1 VGFTL
6 LAVTFGGGL
15 FAGMLLFQELGRRIG
30 ARQLERDPSGARAG
44 VGVLE
49 GAVFG
54 LLALLLAFTFSSAAT
69 RFDSRRQL
77 ISNEVNAIGTAWLR
91 VDLLPAEAQPAI
103 RDGFRRYLDARLAA
117 YRAIPDFSAATIEFA
132 NATRAKQDIWARTV
146 AACVGQS
153 AEPACML
160 LFPSLNQMFEIAE
173 ARLLAIRMHPPGVIW
188 VMLATV
194 ALAAALLA
202 GYGMASGHAR
212 NWVFMVGFAATTA
225 VTAYVIV
232 DLEYPR
238 LGLIRID
245 SFDQALV
252 DVRATMK

>member
-1 VGFTL
+1 MQFTL
-6 LAVTFGGGL
+6 IALAFGGGL

-44 VGVLE
+44 VGILE

-54 LLALLLAFTFSSAAT
+54 LLALLLAFTFSAAAT
-69 RFDSRRQL
+69 RFDGRRQL
-77 ISNEVNAIGTAWLR
+77 ISDEVNAIGTAWLR
-91 VDLLPAEAQPAI
+91 VDLLPAEPQPAI

-132 NATRAKQDIWARTV
+132 NATRAREDIWARAV
-146 AACVGQS
+146 AACVAQGG
-153 AEPACML
+153 EPACVL
-160 LFPSLNQMFEIAE
+160 LFPSLNEMFNIAE
-173 ARLLAIRMHPPGVIW
+173 ARRLAGRMHPPAVIW
-188 VMLATV
+188 AMLATV

-225 VTAYVIV
+225 VTVYVIV

-238 LGLIRID
+238 LGLIRVD

-252 DVRATMK
+252 EVRATMK